1 MKSFV
6 LLSFFSLFCCG
17 DDVQERSLL
26 CKTGLGGD
34 NVEDGG
40 EQRTITV
47 ILYSS
52 PQSGTRESVGTPHR
66 TGSVETRLLV
76 RGSGSPRTAGS
87 NVTATR

>member
-1 MKSFV
+1 MYYYYY
-6 LLSFFSLFCCG
+6 
-17 DDVQERSLL
+17 
-26 CKTGLGGD
+26 
-34 NVEDGG
+34 
-40 EQRTITV
+40 
-47 ILYSS
+47 YSS

>member
-1 MKSFV
+1 M
-6 LLSFFSLFCCG
+6 
-17 DDVQERSLL
+17 L

-47 ILYSS
+47 ILYYYYYYYYSS